1 MDWTLEVVAVPVAD
15 VDRAKDF
22 YADKLR
28 FNVDVDRQVTDDFR
42 VVQLTPPGSGCSVTL
57 LSAGSGMEPG
67 SMSGLQLVVSDI
79 RAAHAELAERGVEA
93 SEVQVFE
100 DGAPRPTRDDDELDH
115 AGFVFFKDPDG
126 NSWAVQ
132 QISGRGR

>member
-1 MDWTLEVVAVPVAD
+1 
-15 VDRAKDF
+15 
-22 YADKLR
+22 
-28 FNVDVDRQVTDDFR
+28 
-42 VVQLTPPGSGCSVTL
+42 
-57 LSAGSGMEPG
+57 
-67 SMSGLQLVVSDI
+67 MSGLQLVVSDI

-100 DGAPRPTRDDDELDH
+100 DGPPRPARDDDELDH